1 MGEFDESEDLL
12 SLDGTVKGARSGHLM
27 VESFIR
33 RLLTAMDEGY
43 DVQEVLDAIDPDP
56 ARYTDIDEGGGVLPE
71 VLRPADD
78 LLKHLK
84 SLDGYRRYQSGRIS
98 EPTPTARPALAST
111 ADGFVLASIR
121 WIEGAGEQIIVDQ
134 FGRDGKSI
142 AEAVSVSA
150 EPGDCLRPSVVTDKE
165 GLTWVFYG
173 FRSDREMGVWC
184 VKRTSTGWSKPELL
198 STPGVSAFNQ
208 EVIVL
213 EDGQIECCFQELVD
227 RRFTIVT
234 KRYSSG
240 VWTKT
245 ECLSLEDERNVWDPV
260 LVALPHG
267 GTCYAWT
274 SYGDSG
280 YVTAVLLR
288 RPNVP
293 DRRFILSES
302 TGYSLHPNLAVT
314 EDGTIWCATDRVVLG
329 GHGGSG
335 PTRLRSLED
344 LGKPAAGQTKS
355 DGRAI
360 PADLSPNVTA
370 DIQVYTLKADSEQ
383 WHEQAR
389 PGSMHKMSPSALPKL
404 CVVEGSRVVVAYRVI
419 RRLPLML
426 YYWETVIQAFE
437 SGNWGGPTHF
447 DGGDG
452 PLEEVALASNNGVL
466 AVAWK
471 EDGRRDQSL
480 EWQDGFGGAER
491 PELREH
497 YGEVI
502 WNTVDRPGGIRLSVL
517 PVPTASA
524 AHTVEHIGDL
534 RTLAEFNALPPKVGS
549 PYDRPWVVAR
559 NGQRGQRYSTQVDG
573 DSYSLYWGDLHRHSL
588 ISRCTAGDE
597 PTLDDFYHYAWDV
610 CEYDFWAVT
619 DHAENTSTYQWAMI
633 QKIADVLHIPDVF
646 VPFYGFEW
654 TGGTGHQNV
663 IYESLKRGVPI
674 FSSSAKMTEKPDGLW
689 KHLHALED
697 QRVITIP
704 HHPGSAMVP
713 FDWSYR
719 DDELMR
725 LVEMFQ
731 ACRGNYEMD
740 GCFRQYSDG
749 TLANTFVVDGL
760 KKGHR
765 FGFIASS
772 DHGNGASYVGAFADS
787 LDRHSIFSALHDRRT
802 IAATT
807 RDIVVDMRL
816 NGTFMGGETGPT
828 DQVSIE
834 IHAEGYTD
842 VARVDIVR
850 DGEIAKSFQPEIDLP
865 RDWICVPLRVEW
877 TNLAVPSIDWSG
889 GLRLFGDAKVIQTP
903 FWSPEIT
910 EVGEDFIRWRAHTRN
925 FSSQYGSQRGGV
937 EATIIGKPDAILTLD
952 LALGGHKIELGSIL
966 RDRGAVIFDD
976 SNMRLVVQPGTGG
989 LQSMNTKKFSTIW
1002 QESISEDHSYYV
1014 RLFLVDGEM
1023 AWSSPVWVTSH
1034 H

>member
-1 MGEFDESEDLL
+1 MGEFGESDEML
-12 SLDGTVKGARSGHLM
+12 SVGGAEKGTKSGHLL

-33 RLLTAMDEGY
+33 RLIEAMDEGY
-43 DVQEVLDAIDPDP
+43 EVQEVLDAIDPDP

-71 VLRPADD
+71 VLRPADA
-78 LLKHLK
+78 LLKDLK
-84 SLDGYRRYQSGRIS
+84 PLAGYRRINSSRIS
-98 EPTPTARPALAST
+98 ESSPTARPALART
-111 ADGFVLASIR
+111 ETGFVIAAIR
-121 WIEGAGEQIIVDQ
+121 WIEGAGEQILVEQ
-134 FGRDGKSI
+134 LGRDGESLD
-142 AEAVSVSA
+142 ESVSVSGT
-150 EPGDCLRPSVVTDKE
+150 PGDCLRPSVVTDADGE
-165 GLTWVFYG
+165 PWVFYG
-173 FRSDREMGVWC
+173 YRRNQVMGVWY
-184 VKRTSTGWSKPELL
+184 VRHDSEGWSQPKLL

-208 EVIVL
+208 EVTVHS
-213 EDGQIECCFQELVD
+213 DGQIECCYQELVE
-227 RRFTIVT
+227 RRFAVVT
-234 KRYSSG
+234 KRFSSG
-240 VWTKT
+240 VWSKT
-245 ECLSLEDERNVWDPV
+245 ERLSLEDERNVWDPV
-260 LVALPHG
+260 LVALPDG
-267 GTCYAWT
+267 GSCYAWT

-288 RPNVP
+288 RPSDS
-293 DRRFILSES
+293 DRRFVLSDE
-302 TGYSLHPNLAVT
+302 TGYSLHPSLAVT
-314 EDGTIWCATDRVVLG
+314 DDGTIWCASDRVILG

-344 LGKPAAGQTKS
+344 LGKSVAGQTKA

-370 DIQVYTLKADSEQ
+370 DIQVYTLSADSDQWYEQ
-383 WHEQAR
+383 PR
-389 PGSMHKMSPSALPKL
+389 PGAMHKMSPSALPKL
-404 CVVEGSRVVVAYRVI
+404 CVVDGSQVVVAYRII

-426 YYWETVIQAFE
+426 YYWEGVVQVFE
-437 SGNWGGPTHF
+437 SGDWTGPVHF
-447 DGGDG
+447 EGGDG
-452 PLEEVALASNNGVL
+452 PLEEVALASNSDVL

-471 EDGRRDQSL
+471 EDGRREQSL

-502 WNTVDRPGGIRLSVL
+502 WNTVDRPGGIRVGTL
-517 PVPTASA
+517 PVVATSPAEKA
-524 AHTVEHIGDL
+524 RRVGEL
-534 RTLAEFNALPPKVGS
+534 RTLAEFKALPPKVGS

-559 NGQRGQRYSTQVDG
+559 NGQKAERYTTKVG
-573 DSYSLYWGDLHRHSL
+573 DNAYSLYWGDLHRHSL

-674 FSSSAKMTEKPDGLW
+674 FSSSAKLTEKPDGLW
-689 KHLHALED
+689 KHLHELDD

-713 FDWSYR
+713 FDWNYR
-719 DDELMR
+719 DDALMR
-725 LVEMFQ
+725 LVEIFQ

-749 TLANTFVVDGL
+749 TLANTFVIDGL
-760 KKGHR
+760 KRGHR

-787 LDRHSIFSALHDRRT
+787 LDRKSIFSALHDRRT

-807 RDIVVDMRL
+807 RDIVLDVRL
-816 NGTFMGGETGPT
+816 NDAFMGSETGPT
-828 DQVSIE
+828 DEVKIDV
-834 IHAEGYTD
+834 HARGYTD

-850 DGEIAKSFQPEIDLP
+850 DGETVKTFQPEIDLP
-865 RDWICVPLRVEW
+865 NDWISVPLRIEW
-877 TNLAVPSIDWSG
+877 TNLAVPTIDWSG
-889 GLRLFGDAKVIQTP
+889 GLRLYGDAKVVLTP
-903 FWSPEIT
+903 YWSPEIV
-910 EVGEDFIRWRAHTRN
+910 EVGEDFVRWSAHTRN
-925 FSSQYGSQRGGV
+925 FSSQYGAQRGGV
-937 EATIIGKPDAILTLD
+937 EMTVIGRPDAILAID
-952 LALGGHKIELGSIL
+952 LVPGGSKVELGSIL
-966 RDRGAVIFDD
+966 SDRGVTILDD
-976 SNMRLVVQPGTGG
+976 GKMRLVVQPGTGG
-989 LQSMNTKKFSTIW
+989 LQSMKTTDFSTTW
-1002 QESISEDHSYYV
+1002 QEAITEDHAYYV

-1023 AWSSPVWVTSH
+1023 AWSSPVWVTSNK
-1034 H
+1034 